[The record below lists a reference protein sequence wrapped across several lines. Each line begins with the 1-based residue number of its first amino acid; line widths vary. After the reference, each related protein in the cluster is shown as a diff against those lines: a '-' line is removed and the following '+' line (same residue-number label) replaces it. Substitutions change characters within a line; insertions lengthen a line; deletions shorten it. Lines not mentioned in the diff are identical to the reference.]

1 MLYRQVSDIMKNA
14 EAKGEEGE
22 VDEAQELFQQA
33 EELQQKKAGLEAKA
47 LQVSL
52 SMTPGPAVGSP
63 AGVRTMGVEWWGG
76 RGWCLLEANGWEKLG
91 REHLRDASRRVFQT
105 GGE

>member
-1 MLYRQVSDIMKNA
+1 MKNA

-47 LQVSL
+47 LQASEGRTNKNV
-52 SMTPGPAVGSP
+52 
-63 AGVRTMGVEWWGG
+63 VRKSGLCLMCRTSQ
-76 RGWCLLEANGWEKLG
+76 CLLFLG
-91 REHLRDASRRVFQT
+91 RWQAKGV
-105 GGE
+105 